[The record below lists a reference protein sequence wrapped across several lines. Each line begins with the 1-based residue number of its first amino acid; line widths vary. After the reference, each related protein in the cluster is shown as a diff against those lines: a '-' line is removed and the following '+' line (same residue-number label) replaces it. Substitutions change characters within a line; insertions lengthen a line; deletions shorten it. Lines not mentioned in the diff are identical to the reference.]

1 MIALLTPK
9 VCALDHRNASKGR
22 KTGMV
27 LGVAGVQTLLDAR
40 RALRNF
46 AKYSVHT
53 LGCAAFFVGEV

>member
-1 MIALLTPK
+1 
-9 VCALDHRNASKGR
+9 
-22 KTGMV
+22 MV

-53 LGCAAFFVGEV
+53 LGCAAFFVGEA